1 MTLDARLT
9 EAVRYVVDRS
19 MLWAFVIVLVSA
31 CILGWSYQSSTSY
44 LWAAIAVAVVLG
56 EVGAIHKAVEAHRDG
71 NRMVVGAGVA
81 VWAVCFTY
89 SFVQSMGVA
98 ATSQEAGAALRQAK
112 HVAYEDA
119 SDDVAKAQDKYNK
132 AAEALSKLKPARSA
146 SDARAEIDKAEA
158 HRFWQM
164 TNSCKETKGPQTR
177 AFCDNYRAAEADLRS
192 WDDISVKTT
201 ARDTAKAELDKAK
214 RERRAAPVSTAAV
227 DPFSQIVH
235 KYTNMDVQTVSDVT
249 ATQKTI
255 TVNSILTLTALMLFA
270 GAAGTRRKDEPPAP
284 LHTAEPSTRIVER
297 HTVETDGRFD
307 RLISNLNAKGLLP
320 KELTA

>member
-56 EVGAIHKAVEAHRDG
+56 EVGAIHKAVEAHREG
-71 NRMVVGAGVA
+71 NRVALGAGVT
-81 VWAVCFTY
+81 VWAVCFFY

-112 HVAYEDA
+112 HIVAEDA
-119 SDDVAKAQDKYNK
+119 SEDVAQLQDKYNK
-132 AAEALSKLKPARSA
+132 AVETRAKMKPARSA
-146 SDARAEIDKAEA
+146 ADARAELDKAEA
-158 HRFWQM
+158 HKFWQM
-164 TNSCKETKGPQTR
+164 TDGCKATKGPQTR
-177 AFCDNYRAAEADLRS
+177 AFCDTYRSAEADLRS
-192 WDDISVKTT
+192 WDAIGRQDATIEEARKTLK
-201 ARDTAKAELDKAK
+201 DAKTK
-214 RERRAAPVSTAAV
+214 RQAAPVSLAAV

-235 KYTNMDVQTVSDVT
+235 KYTNADIQTVSDAT
-249 ATQKTI
+249 AMQKTI

-270 GAAGTRRKDEPPAP
+270 GAAGSRRKDTADPSEPGVIIRREI
-284 LHTAEPSTRIVER
+284 HKER
-297 HTVETDGRFD
+297 DTRFD
-307 RLISNLNAKGLLP
+307 QVCESLQARGMLP
-320 KELTA
+320 AS